1 MNTQRRPRHIPMEI
15 QILIL
20 NRHTHVK
27 LVNGTLTHTHTH
39 THTHTSSLYPKGNTD
54 INSVVMVSSVNTTL
68 LPLPSH
74 ESVTRKAIFWSVTV
88 YNNNNKLPS
97 QYNLTAQMKPVQDTF

>member
-1 MNTQRRPRHIPMEI
+1 MEI
-15 QILIL
+15 QFLIL
-20 NRHTHVK
+20 NRHTNVK
-27 LVNGTLTHTHTH
+27 LVNGTLTHTHTLH
-39 THTHTSSLYPKGNTD
+39 HCTPKGNTD
-54 INSVVMVSSVNTTL
+54 INSVVMVSSVKTTL

>member
-1 MNTQRRPRHIPMEI
+1 M
-15 QILIL
+15 L
-20 NRHTHVK
+20 NW
-27 LVNGTLTHTHTH
+27 LMGPSHTHTH